1 MTEKW
6 AFLESLDTNS
16 LITMAQSYFVYIL
29 TNRKDGVLYIGIT
42 NDLVRR
48 VFQHREGAIPGFTN
62 KYNLKRLI
70 YFEAFDDPENAI
82 MREKR
87 MKKWNRE
94 WKIELIEN
102 NNPEWRDLY
111 PDILQ

>member
-1 MTEKW
+1 
-6 AFLESLDTNS
+6 
-16 LITMAQSYFVYIL
+16 MAQSYFVYIL
-29 TNRKDGVLYIGIT
+29 TNRKDGVLYIGMT

-48 VFQHREGAIPGFTN
+48 IYEHREGTVSGFTK

-70 YFEAFDDPENAI
+70 YFEVFDDPENAI

-102 NNPEWRDLY
+102 DNPEWRDLY
-111 PDILQ
+111 LDIL